1 MTSSLEFAG
10 WRRNGDPLNMGDL
23 PASSPN
29 ALKTT
34 LTRSLLMHPA
44 FMDVEVGDVVAVN
57 PPHAAAYLAEVMY
70 V

>member
-10 WRRNGDPLNMGDL
+10 WRRKGDPLNMGDL
-23 PASSPN
+23 PASSRN

-34 LTRSLLMHPA
+34 HTRSLLMRPV
-44 FMDVEVGDVVAVN
+44 FLDVEVGDVVAVN
-57 PPHAAAYLAEVMY
+57 PPHDAAYLAEVMY

>member
-1 MTSSLEFAG
+1 
-10 WRRNGDPLNMGDL
+10 MGDL
-23 PASSPN
+23 HASSPN